1 METTGYTT
9 LSRQQG
15 LLREMQMIANNV
27 ANAATTG
34 YRQQGII
41 FSEYVRDTREGSVS
55 MSAAHVRNTS
65 FAQGTLTRTG
75 GQLDLA
81 LEGDGF
87 FMVQTPKGERL
98 TRAGAFA
105 LSNAGDLVTP
115 DGFPVLDAGGAPLF
129 VPPDAS
135 DLAIAQDGTLSSA
148 GRPIGQIGVVQPVNL
163 RGLTREGGVLFA
175 AAEGVEP
182 VEAPKVM
189 QGFLESSNTDPILQ
203 ISRMIEVQRA
213 YEMGQ
218 SFLDR
223 EDDRIRTAIKAFI
236 R

>member
-55 MSAAHVRNTS
+55 MSAAHVHNTS

-87 FMVQTPKGERL
+87 FMVQTPQGERL

-189 QGFLESSNTDPILQ
+189 QGVLESSNTDPILQ

-218 SFLDR
+218 SFLER